1 MCITRSQILEWNEII
16 QQLNSIGDEKERE
29 LYLQD
34 KVEDTDLFLSALK
47 KVNKSKLVKS
57 KNKKT
62 TEKRNS
68 HFTQKMVIDL
78 FNEYTLE
85 DIIAEYSKQEL
96 SDMYSI
102 FYSVKPLTS
111 FDKAKIVQ
119 MIHQYIYKMNRA
131 GVLLG

>member
-1 MCITRSQILEWNEII
+1 MCFLKRTKTWVARDLSEMLANLSGSWTQR
-16 QQLNSIGDEKERE
+16 GRE
-29 LYLQD
+29 D
-34 KVEDTDLFLSALK
+34 SEFFA
-47 KVNKSKLVKS
+47 
-57 KNKKT
+57 
-62 TEKRNS
+62 
-68 HFTQKMVIDL
+68 QKMVIDL
-78 FNEYTLE
+78 FNEYTLD

>member
-62 TEKRNS
+62 TERRNC
-68 HFTQKMVIDL
+68 
-78 FNEYTLE
+78 
-85 DIIAEYSKQEL
+85 
-96 SDMYSI
+96 
-102 FYSVKPLTS
+102 
-111 FDKAKIVQ
+111 
-119 MIHQYIYKMNRA
+119 
-131 GVLLG
+131 